1 MASRNTE
8 EGQLA
13 WGRLSEASQVEL
25 FLGSRGEA
33 LCSTDFDTKRHDGA
47 SPPRR
52 EDVAIV
58 SGRVITL
65 DYDM

>member
-25 FLGSRGEA
+25 FLGSRGKLFTA
-33 LCSTDFDTKRHDGA
+33 RTSIPRDTMERA
-47 SPPRR
+47 PRGER
-52 EDVAIV
+52 MSQSFQGE
-58 SGRVITL
+58 L
-65 DYDM
+65 